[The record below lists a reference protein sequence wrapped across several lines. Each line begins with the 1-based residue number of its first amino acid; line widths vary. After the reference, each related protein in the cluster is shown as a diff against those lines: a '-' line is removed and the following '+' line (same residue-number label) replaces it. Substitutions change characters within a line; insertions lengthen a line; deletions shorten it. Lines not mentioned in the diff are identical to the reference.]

1 MSGER
6 ETILR
11 ISPDR
16 AEVFVE
22 QEENGVISRK
32 SIAPDSLAQCLM
44 SSRYDDEAHA
54 TGFLPEGC
62 IAATMTPKHTWY
74 FIRYPE
80 LYAYISYFDTEYP
93 HFPIPRLV
101 FGFQYLAQEKK
112 VVKSYLCVVKDERLT
127 PDTPLFIYPFSNIHN
142 DNSICLGN
150 NALPVYKDPARL
162 HTLAAYILRF
172 PNNNDLYSS
181 GNNKL
186 NLEYRDLLEQLKGK
200 EPSVYYSHVLKEK
213 HQTLKDFMN
222 ISIRR

>member
-1 MSGER
+1 MNSSSD
-6 ETILR
+6 TILR

-32 SIAPDSLAQCLM
+32 SIAPDALARCFL
-44 SSRYDDEAHA
+44 SSRYDDEVHA

-62 IAATMTPKHTWY
+62 FAAAMTPKHTWY

-80 LYAYISYFDTEYP
+80 LYADISYYDTEYP

-101 FGFQYLAQEKK
+101 FGFQYLFREKK
-112 VVKSYLCVVKDERLT
+112 VVKSYLCVVKDERLN
-127 PDTPLFIYPFSNIHN
+127 PDTPLFVYPFSNVHG

-150 NALPVYKDPARL
+150 NALPRYKDPARL

-172 PNNNDLYSS
+172 PNNNDMFFPH
-181 GNNKL
+181 NNKL

-200 EPSVYYSHVLKEK
+200 DPSVYYSHVLKEK
-213 HQTLKDFMN
+213 GQTLKEFMN
-222 ISIRR
+222 LARR

>member
-1 MSGER
+1 MNSAS

-22 QEENGVISRK
+22 QETDGVISRK
-32 SIAPDSLAQCLM
+32 SIAPDTLAQCFL
-44 SSRYDDEAHA
+44 SSRYDDEVRA

-62 IAATMTPKHTWY
+62 FAATMTPKHTWY

-80 LYAYISYFDTEYP
+80 LYADISYFRKEYP
-93 HFPIPRLV
+93 HFPLPRLV
-101 FGFQYLAQEKK
+101 FGFQYLLQEKK
-112 VVKSYLCVVKDERLT
+112 VVRSYLCVVKDERLN
-127 PDTPLFIYPFSNIHN
+127 PDTPLFTYPFSNVHR

-150 NALPVYKDPARL
+150 NALPAYKDPARL

-181 GNNKL
+181 RNNKL

-213 HQTLKDFMN
+213 GQTLKDFMN
-222 ISIRR
+222 VVRR

>member
-1 MSGER
+1 MNSASD
-6 ETILR
+6 TILR
-11 ISPDR
+11 ISPGR

-32 SIAPDSLAQCLM
+32 SIAPDSLVQCLM

-54 TGFLPEGC
+54 TGFLPGGC

-80 LYAYISYFDTEYP
+80 LYADISYFDTEYP

-101 FGFQYLAQEKK
+101 FGFQYLAREKK

-127 PDTPLFIYPFSNIHN
+127 PDTPLFIYPFSNIHA

-172 PNNNDLYSS
+172 PNNNDMYSS

-186 NLEYRDLLEQLKGK
+186 NLEYRDLLEQMKGK